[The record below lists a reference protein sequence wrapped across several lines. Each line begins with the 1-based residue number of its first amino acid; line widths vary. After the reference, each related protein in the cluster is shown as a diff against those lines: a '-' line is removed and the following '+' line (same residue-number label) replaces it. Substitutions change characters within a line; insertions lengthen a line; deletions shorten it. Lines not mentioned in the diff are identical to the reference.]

1 MPDTKLTDA
10 EIAKRLAERLGWEW
24 IRYVAFE
31 DDPENGAWRFWDGE
45 LRIPFPADDAPLHS
59 QLAFVGRVLEASGC
73 NEWSVSAG
81 VYDWKEDPVRPLF
94 LVDEGDEFMD
104 PQNPA
109 RAAALAVL
117 GGERKTEPRSPEFM
131 ERLVEGG
138 DDVRRLG

>member
-1 MPDTKLTDA
+1 MTDTKLTDA
-10 EIAKRLAERLGWEW
+10 EIAQRLAERLGWEW

-45 LRIPFPADDAPLHS
+45 VRTPFPPDSAPLHA
-59 QLAFVGRVLEASGC
+59 QLAFVGRVLEAWLPCELLMLTWRPG
-73 NEWSVSAG
+73 EG
-81 VYDWKEDPVRPLF
+81 VWAFDYGGLPREKDL
-94 LVDEGDEFMD
+94 
-104 PQNPA
+104 NPA
-109 RAAALAVL
+109 RAAALAVI